1 MAKLSVR
8 AAAAKFEVSRPT
20 LTKWLKDGKISGE
33 RLPQDEGGGWLI
45 DSAELA
51 RVGVKPRSA
60 SEPEAVNAESANG
73 GKLTAFDRG
82 LPGNNDAEV
91 SALKAALELEKA
103 RREAAENLAEE
114 RAAHIEDLRRMLPAP
129 EAGPQRKRW
138 WPF

>member
-20 LTKWLKDGKISGE
+20 LSKWLKSGKISGE
-33 RLPQDEGGGWLI
+33 KLPQDEGGGWLI

-60 SEPEAVNAESANG
+60 SEPEPVKDAGQSDGELSSIG
-73 GKLTAFDRG
+73 RG
-82 LPGNNDAEV
+82 LPGNDDAEV

-103 RREAAENLAEE
+103 KREAAEGLAEE
-114 RAAHIEDLRRMLPAP
+114 RARHIEDLRRMLPAP
-129 EAGPQRKRW
+129 DAEPQRKRW
-138 WPF
+138 WRW

>member
-8 AAAAKFEVSRPT
+8 AAAAQFDVSRPT
-20 LTKWLKDGKISGE
+20 LTTWLKSGKISGE
-33 RLPQDEGGGWLI
+33 RLPKEDGGGWLI

-60 SEPEAVNAESANG
+60 SEPEAVNAESQSSG
-73 GKLTAFDRG
+73 ELTGLSIG

-103 RREAAENLAEE
+103 KRAAAEALAEE
-114 RAAHIEDLRRMLPAP
+114 RGRHIEDLRRMLPAP

-138 WPF
+138 WPW